1 MGIFD
6 VTYDL
11 DDQREIILPVLNVK
25 EDIRTLL
32 IFLYLHVKEIQES
45 EEILEAII
53 NIDLKYIPDK
63 FLKDF
68 IIKVIE
74 YKRDGKRLRDIFLIE
89 KFRKEEEKLDEI
101 LEKDADADFYV
112 ISFSALKV
120 RAIEKKLKSF
130 YFFSRGLNLFD
141 TRKDDG
147 KNKLLE
153 FEEEILELAD
163 EIKQTVNINESSIM
177 LEKTPEMVFNT
188 NKKPKRILT
197 NTALDE
203 VLELVKK
210 DVHIFAAETGLGK
223 TAFLIDMALNL
234 EKMGYRGIFFS
245 CEMGIEQLSERIVA
259 NLTKIPLK
267 ILKDDDLMKE
277 VLANEEYKK
286 MIEDIEKKKSKLR
299 IIDGTFSVSKIEDYV
314 KKEILVEKELDF
326 IVIDYLQLLKDE
338 TLKNGTI
345 SYERVTSISKQLKE
359 IAKENNIAILC
370 IAQLSRAFADRKK
383 SLKEGEQLIMLPS
396 DLKDSSQIEQDAGS
410 ITGLIVTNVELDEL
424 KCQKKLINLQI
435 LKQRSG
441 IIRNDLEIEF
451 ITANQTIKFN
461 RMETKLGYKPKKIII
476 EEEEQQ
482 PKEEEKIFAE
492 QQEFP
497 F

>member
-11 DDQREIILPVLNVK
+11 DDNREIILPVLNIRQ
-25 EDIRTLL
+25 DIKTLL

-74 YKRDGKRLRDIFLIE
+74 YKRDGKRLRDIFMIE
-89 KFRKEEEKLDEI
+89 KFRREEER
-101 LEKDADADFYV
+101 LEKFLEENEDFYV
-112 ISFSALKV
+112 ISFSPLKV
-120 RAIEKKLKSF
+120 KAIEKKLKSF

-153 FEEEILELAD
+153 FEEEILELSD
-163 EIKQTVNINESSIM
+163 EIKQTINNNETSIM
-177 LEKTPEMVFNT
+177 LEETPRMVLST
-188 NKKPKRILT
+188 DEKPKKILT

-267 ILKDDDLMKE
+267 ILKDMDLMKE

-286 MIEDIEKKKSKLR
+286 KIDDIEKKKSKLR

-345 SYERVTSISKQLKE
+345 SYERVTSISKRLKE

-424 KCQKKLINLQI
+424 NCQKKLINLQI

-441 IIRNDLEIEF
+441 IVRHDLEIEF

-461 RMETKLGYKPKKIII
+461 RMETKLGYKPKEIIT
-476 EEEEQQ
+476 EEEQQ
-482 PKEEEKIFAE
+482 PKEEEKIFGE

>member
-11 DDQREIILPVLNVK
+11 DDNREIILPILNVRQ
-25 EDIRTLL
+25 DIKTLL
-32 IFLYLHVKEIQES
+32 IFLYLHAKEIQES
-45 EEILEAII
+45 EEILDAII

-68 IIKVIE
+68 IIKIIE
-74 YKRDGKRLRDIFLIE
+74 YKRDGKRLRDIFMIE

-101 LEKDADADFYV
+101 LEEDADFYV

-120 RAIEKKLKSF
+120 KAIEKKLKSF
-130 YFFSRGLNLFD
+130 YFFNKGLNLFD

-163 EIKQTVNINESSIM
+163 EIKQTVNVNESSIM
-177 LEKTPEMVFNT
+177 LEETPRMVLST
-188 NKKPKRILT
+188 DEKPKKIST

-223 TAFLIDMALNL
+223 TAFLIDMALRL

-267 ILKDDDLMKE
+267 ILKDVELMKE

-286 MIEDIEKKKSKLR
+286 KIEDIEKKKSKLR
-299 IIDGTFSVSKIEDYV
+299 LIDGTFSISKIEDYV
-314 KKEILVEKELDF
+314 KREILVEKELDY

-370 IAQLSRAFADRKK
+370 IAQLSRAFSDRKK

-441 IIRNDLEIEF
+441 NIRNDLEIEF

-461 RMETKLGYKPKKIII
+461 RMETKLGYKPKEII
-476 EEEEQQ
+476 EDEQEQQ
-482 PKEEEKIFAE
+482 PKEEKIVAE

>member
-11 DDQREIILPVLNVK
+11 DDQREIILPILNVRQ
-25 EDIRTLL
+25 DIKTLL
-32 IFLYLHVKEIQES
+32 IFLYLHAKEIQES
-45 EEILEAII
+45 EEILDAII

-68 IIKVIE
+68 IIKIIK
-74 YKRDGKRLRDIFLIE
+74 YKRDGKRLRDIFMIE

-101 LEKDADADFYV
+101 LEEDADFYV
-112 ISFSALKV
+112 ISFSSLKV
-120 RAIEKKLKSF
+120 KAIEKKLKSF
-130 YFFSRGLNLFD
+130 YFFNKGLNLFD

-163 EIKQTVNINESSIM
+163 EIKQTVNVNESSIM
-177 LEKTPEMVFNT
+177 LEETPRMVLST
-188 NKKPKRILT
+188 DEKPKKIST

-223 TAFLIDMALNL
+223 TAFLIDMALRL
-234 EKMGYRGIFFS
+234 EKMSYRGIFFS

-267 ILKDDDLMKE
+267 ILKDVELMKE

-286 MIEDIEKKKSKLR
+286 KIEDIEKKKSKLR
-299 IIDGTFSVSKIEDYV
+299 LIDGTFSISKIEDYV
-314 KKEILVEKELDF
+314 KREILVEKELDY

-410 ITGLIVTNVELDEL
+410 ITGLIVTNTELDEL
-424 KCQKKLINLQI
+424 NCQKKLINLQI

-441 IIRNDLEIEF
+441 NIRNDLEIEF

-461 RMETKLGYKPKKIII
+461 RMETKLGYKPKEII
-476 EEEEQQ
+476 EDEQEQQ

>member
-11 DDQREIILPVLNVK
+11 DDNREIILPILNVRQ
-25 EDIRTLL
+25 DIKTLL
-32 IFLYLHVKEIQES
+32 IFLYLHAKEIQES
-45 EEILEAII
+45 EEILDAII

-68 IIKVIE
+68 IIKIIE
-74 YKRDGKRLRDIFLIE
+74 YKRDGKRLRDIFMIE

-101 LEKDADADFYV
+101 LEEDADFYV

-120 RAIEKKLKSF
+120 KAIEKKLKSF
-130 YFFSRGLNLFD
+130 YFFNKGLNLFD

-153 FEEEILELAD
+153 FEEEILEIAD

-338 TLKNGTI
+338 TLKNNII

-383 SLKEGEQLIMLPS
+383 SLKEGEQLIMFPS

-410 ITGLIVTNVELDEL
+410 VTGLIVTNVELDEL
-424 KCQKKLINLQI
+424 NCQKKLINLQI

-461 RMETKLGYKPKKIII
+461 RMETKLGYKPKEIII
-476 EEEEQQ
+476 EEEQQ
-482 PKEEEKIFAE
+482 PKEEEKIFGE

>member
-11 DDQREIILPVLNVK
+11 DDNREIILPILNVRQ
-25 EDIRTLL
+25 DIKTLL
-32 IFLYLHVKEIQES
+32 IFLYLHAKEIQES
-45 EEILEAII
+45 EEILDAII

-74 YKRDGKRLRDIFLIE
+74 YKRDGKRLRDIFMIE
-89 KFRKEEEKLDEI
+89 KFRREEER
-101 LEKDADADFYV
+101 LEKFLEEDEDFYV
-112 ISFSALKV
+112 ISFSPLKV
-120 RAIEKKLKSF
+120 KAIEKKLKSF

-153 FEEEILELAD
+153 FEEEILDLAD
-163 EIKQTVNINESSIM
+163 EIKQTINTNESSIM
-177 LEKTPEMVFNT
+177 LEETPRMVLST
-188 NKKPKRILT
+188 DEKPKKILT

-234 EKMGYRGIFFS
+234 EKMGYRGVFFS

-267 ILKDDDLMKE
+267 ILKDMDLMKE
-277 VLANEEYKK
+277 VLKNEEYKK
-286 MIEDIEKKKSKLR
+286 KIDDIEKKKSKLR

-441 IIRNDLEIEF
+441 NIRNDLEIEF

-461 RMETKLGYKPKKIII
+461 RMETKLGYKPKEII
-476 EEEEQQ
+476 EDKQEQQ

>member
-11 DDQREIILPVLNVK
+11 DDQREIILPVLNIK
-25 EDIRTLL
+25 QDIKTLL
-32 IFLYLHVKEIQES
+32 IFLYLHAKEIQES
-45 EEILEAII
+45 EEILDAII

-68 IIKVIE
+68 IIKIIE
-74 YKRDGKRLRDIFLIE
+74 YKRDGKRLRDIFMIE

-101 LEKDADADFYV
+101 LEEDADFYV

-120 RAIEKKLKSF
+120 KAIEKKLKSF

-153 FEEEILELAD
+153 FEEEILDLAN
-163 EIKQTVNINESSIM
+163 EIKQTVNVNESSIM
-177 LEKTPEMVFNT
+177 LEETPRMVLST
-188 NKKPKRILT
+188 DEKPKKIST

-223 TAFLIDMALNL
+223 TAFLIDMALRL

-267 ILKDDDLMKE
+267 ILKDVELMKE

-286 MIEDIEKKKSKLR
+286 KIEDIEKKKSKLR
-299 IIDGTFSVSKIEDYV
+299 LIDGTFSISKIEDYV
-314 KKEILVEKELDF
+314 KREILVEKELDY

-441 IIRNDLEIEF
+441 NIRNDLEIEF

-461 RMETKLGYKPKKIII
+461 RMETKLGYKPKEII
-476 EEEEQQ
+476 EDKQEQQ
-482 PKEEEKIFAE
+482 PKEEKIVAE

>member
-11 DDQREIILPVLNVK
+11 DDQREIILPVLNIRQ
-25 EDIRTLL
+25 DIKTLL

-45 EEILEAII
+45 EEILEAITNI
-53 NIDLKYIPDK
+53 NLKYIPYP

-89 KFRKEEEKLDEI
+89 KFRKEEERLDEI

-120 RAIEKKLKSF
+120 KAIEKKLKSF
-130 YFFSRGLNLFD
+130 YFFNKALNFLD
-141 TRKDDG
+141 TRKDEG

-153 FEEEILELAD
+153 FEEEILDLAD
-163 EIKQTVNINESSIM
+163 EIKQTVNINESSAM
-177 LEKTPEMVFNT
+177 LEETPGIVLNAL
-188 NKKPKRILT
+188 KKPNKLLT
-197 NTALDE
+197 NTALDA

-210 DVHIFAAETGLGK
+210 EIHIFAAETGVGK
-223 TAFLIDMALNL
+223 TGFVLDMALRL

-245 CEMGIEQLSERIVA
+245 CEMGIEQLGERILA
-259 NLTKIPLK
+259 NLARVPIKFLK
-267 ILKDDDLMKE
+267 TEKYLKE
-277 VLANEEYKK
+277 VLENEEYKK
-286 MIEDIEKKKSKLR
+286 KIEDIEKKKSKLR
-299 IIDGTFSVSKIEDYV
+299 IIDGTFTVDKIEDYV
-314 KKEILVEKELDF
+314 KKEILIERELDF
-326 IVIDYLQLLKDE
+326 IVIDYLQLLQDDS
-338 TLKNGTI
+338 LKKGSI
-345 SYERVTSISKQLKE
+345 SYERVSAISKRIKE

-370 IAQLSRAFADRKK
+370 IAQLSRSFADRKK
-383 SLKEGEQLIMLPS
+383 STKEGEQVIMYPS

-410 ITGLIVTNVELDEL
+410 ITGLIVTNTELDQLNCE
-424 KCQKKLINLQI
+424 KKLINMQI
-435 LKQRSG
+435 LKQRYG
-441 IIRNDLEIEF
+441 TIRNDLEIEF
-451 ITANQTIKFN
+451 ITATQVIKYD
-461 RMETKLGYKPKKIII
+461 RMETKLGYKPREII
-476 EEEEQQ
+476 EEEQQ
-482 PKEEEKIFAE
+482 PKEEEKIVAE

>member
-11 DDQREIILPVLNVK
+11 DDNREIILPILNVRQ
-25 EDIRTLL
+25 DIKTLL
-32 IFLYLHVKEIQES
+32 IFLYLHAKEIQES
-45 EEILEAII
+45 EEILDAII

-68 IIKVIE
+68 IIKIIE
-74 YKRDGKRLRDIFLIE
+74 YKRDGKRLRDIFMIE
-89 KFRKEEEKLDEI
+89 KFRKEEER
-101 LEKDADADFYV
+101 LEKFLEEDEDFYV
-112 ISFSALKV
+112 ISFSPLKV
-120 RAIEKKLKSF
+120 KAIEKKLKSF
-130 YFFSRGLNLFD
+130 YFFSKALNFLD

-153 FEEEILELAD
+153 FEEEILNLAD
-163 EIKQTVNINESSIM
+163 EIKQTINTNESSIM
-177 LEKTPEMVFNT
+177 LEETPRMVLST
-188 NKKPKRILT
+188 DEKPKKILT

-267 ILKDDDLMKE
+267 ILKDMDLMKE
-277 VLANEEYKK
+277 VLKNEEYKK
-286 MIEDIEKKKSKLR
+286 KIEDIEKKKSKLR

-314 KKEILVEKELDF
+314 KKEILVEKELDY

-424 KCQKKLINLQI
+424 NCQKKLINLQI

-441 IIRNDLEIEF
+441 IVRHDLEIEF

-476 EEEEQQ
+476 EEEQQ

>member
-11 DDQREIILPVLNVK
+11 DDNREIILPILNVRQ
-25 EDIRTLL
+25 DIKTLL
-32 IFLYLHVKEIQES
+32 IFLYLHAKEIQES
-45 EEILEAII
+45 EEILDAII

-68 IIKVIE
+68 IIKIIE
-74 YKRDGKRLRDIFLIE
+74 YKRDGKRLRDIFMIE

-101 LEKDADADFYV
+101 LEEDADFYV

-120 RAIEKKLKSF
+120 KAIEKKLKSF

-153 FEEEILELAD
+153 FEEEILDLAD
-163 EIKQTVNINESSIM
+163 EIKQTINTNESSIM
-177 LEKTPEMVFNT
+177 LEETPRMVLST
-188 NKKPKRILT
+188 DEKPKKIST

-267 ILKDDDLMKE
+267 ILKDMDLMKE

-286 MIEDIEKKKSKLR
+286 KIEDIEKKKSKLR
-299 IIDGTFSVSKIEDYV
+299 LIDGTFSISKIEDYV
-314 KKEILVEKELDF
+314 KREILVEKELDY

-370 IAQLSRAFADRKK
+370 IAQLSRAFSDRKK

-424 KCQKKLINLQI
+424 NCQKKLINLQI

-441 IIRNDLEIEF
+441 IVRHDLEIEF

-461 RMETKLGYKPKKIII
+461 RMETKLGYKPKKIIT
-476 EEEEQQ
+476 EEEQQ

>member
-11 DDQREIILPVLNVK
+11 DDQREIILPVLNIK
-25 EDIRTLL
+25 QDIKTLL
-32 IFLYLHVKEIQES
+32 IFLYLHAKEIQES
-45 EEILEAII
+45 EEILDAII

-68 IIKVIE
+68 IIKIIE
-74 YKRDGKRLRDIFLIE
+74 YKRDGKRLRDIFMIE

-101 LEKDADADFYV
+101 LEEDADFYV

-120 RAIEKKLKSF
+120 KAIEKKLKSF
-130 YFFSRGLNLFD
+130 YFFNKGLNLFD

-153 FEEEILELAD
+153 FEEEILELSD

-299 IIDGTFSVSKIEDYV
+299 IIDGTFSVDKIEDYV

-338 TLKNGTI
+338 TLKNGII
-345 SYERVTSISKQLKE
+345 SYERVTSISKRLKE

-383 SLKEGEQLIMLPS
+383 SLKEGEQLIMFPS

-410 ITGLIVTNVELDEL
+410 ITGLIVTNTELDEL
-424 KCQKKLINLQI
+424 NCQKKLINLQI

-441 IIRNDLEIEF
+441 IVRHDLEIEF

-461 RMETKLGYKPKKIII
+461 RMETKLGYKPKKII
-476 EEEEQQ
+476 EDGQEQQ

>member
-11 DDQREIILPVLNVK
+11 DDQREIILPVLNIK
-25 EDIRTLL
+25 QDIKTLL
-32 IFLYLHVKEIQES
+32 IFLYLHAKEIQES
-45 EEILEAII
+45 EEILDAII

-68 IIKVIE
+68 IIKIIE
-74 YKRDGKRLRDIFLIE
+74 YKRDGKRLRDIFMIE

-101 LEKDADADFYV
+101 LEEDADFYV

-120 RAIEKKLKSF
+120 KAIEKKLKSF
-130 YFFSRGLNLFD
+130 YFFNKGLNLFD

-153 FEEEILELAD
+153 FEEEILELSD

-299 IIDGTFSVSKIEDYV
+299 IIDGTFSVDKIEDYV

-338 TLKNGTI
+338 TLKNGII
-345 SYERVTSISKQLKE
+345 SYERVTSISKRLKE

-383 SLKEGEQLIMLPS
+383 SLKEGEQLIMFPS

-424 KCQKKLINLQI
+424 NCQKKLINLQI

-441 IIRNDLEIEF
+441 IVRHDLEIEF

-461 RMETKLGYKPKKIII
+461 RMETKLGYKPKEII
-476 EEEEQQ
+476 EEEQQ
-482 PKEEEKIFAE
+482 PKEEKIVAE

>member
-11 DDQREIILPVLNVK
+11 DDQREIILPVLNIK
-25 EDIRTLL
+25 QDIKTLL

-68 IIKVIE
+68 IIKIIE
-74 YKRDGKRLRDIFLIE
+74 YKRDGKRLRDIFMIE

-101 LEKDADADFYV
+101 LEEDADFYV

-153 FEEEILELAD
+153 FEEEILELAN

-188 NKKPKRILT
+188 NKKPKRIIT

-234 EKMGYRGIFFS
+234 EKMGYRGVFFS

-286 MIEDIEKKKSKLR
+286 MIENIEKKKSKLR

-314 KKEILVEKELDF
+314 KREILVEKELDY

-370 IAQLSRAFADRKK
+370 IAQLSRAFSDRKK

-424 KCQKKLINLQI
+424 NCQKKLINLQI

-461 RMETKLGYKPKKIII
+461 RMETKLGYKPKEII
-476 EEEEQQ
+476 EDEQEQQ
-482 PKEEEKIFAE
+482 PKEEKIVAE

>member
-11 DDQREIILPVLNVK
+11 DDNREIILPILNVRQ
-25 EDIRTLL
+25 DIKTLL
-32 IFLYLHVKEIQES
+32 IFLYLHAKEIQES
-45 EEILEAII
+45 EEILDAII

-68 IIKVIE
+68 IIKIIE
-74 YKRDGKRLRDIFLIE
+74 YKRDGKRLRDIFMIE
-89 KFRKEEEKLDEI
+89 KFRKEEER
-101 LEKDADADFYV
+101 LEKFFEEDEDFYV
-112 ISFSALKV
+112 ISFSPLKV
-120 RAIEKKLKSF
+120 GAIEKKLKSF
-130 YFFSRGLNLFD
+130 YFFSKALNFLD

-163 EIKQTVNINESSIM
+163 EIKQTVNVNESSIM
-177 LEKTPEMVFNT
+177 LEETPRMVLST
-188 NKKPKRILT
+188 DEKPKKIST

-223 TAFLIDMALNL
+223 TAFLIDMALRL

-267 ILKDDDLMKE
+267 ILKDVELMKE

-286 MIEDIEKKKSKLR
+286 KIEDIEKKKSKLR
-299 IIDGTFSVSKIEDYV
+299 LIDGTFSISKIEDYV
-314 KKEILVEKELDF
+314 KREILVEKELDY

-370 IAQLSRAFADRKK
+370 IAQLSRAFSDRKK

-441 IIRNDLEIEF
+441 NIRNDLEIEF

-461 RMETKLGYKPKKIII
+461 RMETKLGYKPKEII
-476 EEEEQQ
+476 EDEQEQQ
-482 PKEEEKIFAE
+482 PKEEKIVAE

>member
-1 MGIFD
+1 M
-6 VTYDL
+6 
-11 DDQREIILPVLNVK
+11 
-25 EDIRTLL
+25 
-32 IFLYLHVKEIQES
+32 
-45 EEILEAII
+45 
-53 NIDLKYIPDK
+53 
-63 FLKDF
+63 
-68 IIKVIE
+68 
-74 YKRDGKRLRDIFLIE
+74 IE
-89 KFRKEEEKLDEI
+89 KFRKEEEKLNEI
-101 LEKDADADFYV
+101 LEEDADFYV

-120 RAIEKKLKSF
+120 KAIEKKLKSF
-130 YFFSRGLNLFD
+130 YFFNKALNFLD
-141 TRKDDG
+141 TRKDEG

-153 FEEEILELAD
+153 FEEEILDLAD
-163 EIKQTVNINESSIM
+163 EIKQTINTNESSVM
-177 LEKTPEMVFNT
+177 LEETPGMVFNT
-188 NKKPKRILT
+188 NKKPKKLLT

-223 TAFLIDMALNL
+223 TAFLIDMALRL

-299 IIDGTFSVSKIEDYV
+299 IIDGTFSVDKIEDYV

-338 TLKNGTI
+338 TLKSNSI
-345 SYERVTSISKQLKE
+345 SYERVTSISKRLKE

-383 SLKEGEQLIMLPS
+383 SLKEGEQLIMFPS

-461 RMETKLGYKPKKIII
+461 RMETKLGYKPKEIIT
-476 EEEEQQ
+476 EEEQQ
-482 PKEEEKIFAE
+482 PKEEEKIVAE

>member
-11 DDQREIILPVLNVK
+11 DDNREIILPILNVRQ
-25 EDIRTLL
+25 DIKTLL
-32 IFLYLHVKEIQES
+32 IFLYLHAKEIQES
-45 EEILEAII
+45 EEILDAII

-68 IIKVIE
+68 IIKIIE
-74 YKRDGKRLRDIFLIE
+74 YKRDGKRLRDIFMIE

-101 LEKDADADFYV
+101 LEEDADFYI

-120 RAIEKKLKSF
+120 KAIEKKLKSF
-130 YFFSRGLNLFD
+130 YFFNKGLNLFD

-163 EIKQTVNINESSIM
+163 EIKQTVNVNESSIM
-177 LEKTPEMVFNT
+177 LEETPRMVLST
-188 NKKPKRILT
+188 DEKPKKIST

-223 TAFLIDMALNL
+223 TAFLIDMALRL

-267 ILKDDDLMKE
+267 ILKDVELMKE

-286 MIEDIEKKKSKLR
+286 KIEDIEKKKSKLR
-299 IIDGTFSVSKIEDYV
+299 LIDGTFSISKIEDYV
-314 KKEILVEKELDF
+314 KREILVEKELDY

-370 IAQLSRAFADRKK
+370 IAQLSRAFSDRKK

-441 IIRNDLEIEF
+441 NIRNDLEIEF

-461 RMETKLGYKPKKIII
+461 RMETKLGYKPKEII
-476 EEEEQQ
+476 EDEQEQQ
-482 PKEEEKIFAE
+482 PKEEKIVAE

>member
-11 DDQREIILPVLNVK
+11 DDNREIILPILNVRQ
-25 EDIRTLL
+25 DIKTLL
-32 IFLYLHVKEIQES
+32 IFLYLHTKELQES
-45 EEILEAII
+45 EEILEAITNI
-53 NIDLKYIPDK
+53 NLKYIPYP

-74 YKRDGKRLRDIFLIE
+74 YKRDGKRLRDIFMIE
-89 KFRKEEEKLDEI
+89 KFRKEEER
-101 LEKDADADFYV
+101 LEKFLEEDEDFYV
-112 ISFSALKV
+112 ISFSPLKV
-120 RAIEKKLKSF
+120 KAIEKKLKSF

-153 FEEEILELAD
+153 FEEEILDLAD
-163 EIKQTVNINESSIM
+163 EIKQTINTNESSIM
-177 LEKTPEMVFNT
+177 LEETPRMVLST
-188 NKKPKRILT
+188 DEKPKKILT

-267 ILKDDDLMKE
+267 ILKDMDLMKE

-286 MIEDIEKKKSKLR
+286 KIDDIEKKKSKLR

-345 SYERVTSISKQLKE
+345 SYERVTSISKRLKE

-461 RMETKLGYKPKKIII
+461 RMETKLGYKPKEIIKD
-476 EEEEQQ
+476 EQEQQ

>member
-11 DDQREIILPVLNVK
+11 DDNREIILPVLNIK
-25 EDIRTLL
+25 QDIKTLL
-32 IFLYLHVKEIQES
+32 IFLYLHAKEIQES
-45 EEILEAII
+45 EEILDAII

-68 IIKVIE
+68 IIKIIE

-101 LEKDADADFYV
+101 LEEDADFYV

-120 RAIEKKLKSF
+120 KAIEKKLKSF
-130 YFFSRGLNLFD
+130 YFFNKGLNLFD

-153 FEEEILELAD
+153 FEEEILDLAD
-163 EIKQTVNINESSIM
+163 EIKQTVNVNESSIM
-177 LEKTPEMVFNT
+177 LEETPRMVLST
-188 NKKPKRILT
+188 DEKPKKIST

-223 TAFLIDMALNL
+223 TAFLIDMALRL

-286 MIEDIEKKKSKLR
+286 KIEDIEKKKSKLR
-299 IIDGTFSVSKIEDYV
+299 LIDGTFSISKIEDYV
-314 KKEILVEKELDF
+314 KREILVEKELDY

-370 IAQLSRAFADRKK
+370 IAQLSRAFSDRKK

-441 IIRNDLEIEF
+441 NIRNDLEIEF

-461 RMETKLGYKPKKIII
+461 RMETKLGYKPKEII
-476 EEEEQQ
+476 EDEQEQQ
-482 PKEEEKIFAE
+482 PKEEKIVAE

>member
-11 DDQREIILPVLNVK
+11 DDNREIILPVLNIK
-25 EDIRTLL
+25 QDIKTLL

-68 IIKVIE
+68 IIKIIE

-89 KFRKEEEKLDEI
+89 KFRKEEER
-101 LEKDADADFYV
+101 LEKFLEEDADFYV
-112 ISFSALKV
+112 ISFSVLKV
-120 RAIEKKLKSF
+120 KAIEKKLKSF

-141 TRKDDG
+141 TRKDEG

-153 FEEEILELAD
+153 FEEEILELAN
-163 EIKQTVNINESSIM
+163 EIKQTVNVNESSIM
-177 LEKTPEMVFNT
+177 LEETPRMVLST
-188 NKKPKRILT
+188 DEKPKKIST

-223 TAFLIDMALNL
+223 TAFLIDMALRL

-267 ILKDDDLMKE
+267 ILKDVELMKE

-286 MIEDIEKKKSKLR
+286 KIEDIEKKKSKLR
-299 IIDGTFSVSKIEDYV
+299 LIDGTFSISKIEDYV
-314 KKEILVEKELDF
+314 KREILVEKELDY

-441 IIRNDLEIEF
+441 NIRNDLEIEF

-461 RMETKLGYKPKKIII
+461 RMETKLGYKPREII
-476 EEEEQQ
+476 EDEQEQQ

>member
-1 MGIFD
+1 M
-6 VTYDL
+6 L
-11 DDQREIILPVLNVK
+11 EESPRMVLS
-25 EDIRTLL
+25 T
-32 IFLYLHVKEIQES
+32 
-45 EEILEAII
+45 
-53 NIDLKYIPDK
+53 
-63 FLKDF
+63 
-68 IIKVIE
+68 
-74 YKRDGKRLRDIFLIE
+74 
-89 KFRKEEEKLDEI
+89 
-101 LEKDADADFYV
+101 
-112 ISFSALKV
+112 
-120 RAIEKKLKSF
+120 EKKPQK
-130 YFFSRGLNLFD
+130 
-141 TRKDDG
+141 
-147 KNKLLE
+147 
-153 FEEEILELAD
+153 
-163 EIKQTVNINESSIM
+163 
-177 LEKTPEMVFNT
+177 
-188 NKKPKRILT
+188 ILT

-234 EKMGYRGIFFS
+234 EKMGYRGVFFS
-245 CEMGIEQLSERIVA
+245 CEMGIEQLSERILA

-267 ILKDDDLMKE
+267 ILKDMDLMKE

-286 MIEDIEKKKSKLR
+286 KIENIEKKKSKLR
-299 IIDGTFSVSKIEDYV
+299 IIDGTFSVDKIEDYV

-338 TLKNGTI
+338 TLKSNSI
-345 SYERVTSISKQLKE
+345 SYERVTSISKRLKE

-383 SLKEGEQLIMLPS
+383 SLKEGEQLIMFPS

-451 ITANQTIKFN
+451 VTANQTIKFT
-461 RMETKLGYKPKKIII
+461 RMETKLGYKPKEII
-476 EEEEQQ
+476 EEEQQ
-482 PKEEEKIFAE
+482 PKEEEKIIGE
-492 QQEFP
+492 QEEFP

>member
-11 DDQREIILPVLNVK
+11 DDNREIILPILNVRQ
-25 EDIRTLL
+25 DIKTLL
-32 IFLYLHVKEIQES
+32 IFLYLHAKEIQES
-45 EEILEAII
+45 EEILDAII

-68 IIKVIE
+68 IIKIIE
-74 YKRDGKRLRDIFLIE
+74 YKRDGKRLRDIFMIE

-101 LEKDADADFYV
+101 LEEDADFYV

-120 RAIEKKLKSF
+120 KAIEKKLKSF
-130 YFFSRGLNLFD
+130 YFFNKGLNLFD

-163 EIKQTVNINESSIM
+163 EIKQTVNVNESSIM
-177 LEKTPEMVFNT
+177 LEETPRMVLST
-188 NKKPKRILT
+188 DEKPKKIST

-223 TAFLIDMALNL
+223 TAFLIDMALRL

-267 ILKDDDLMKE
+267 ILKDVELMKE

-286 MIEDIEKKKSKLR
+286 KIEDIEKKKSKLR
-299 IIDGTFSVSKIEDYV
+299 LIDGTFSISKIEDYV
-314 KKEILVEKELDF
+314 KREILVEKELDY

-370 IAQLSRAFADRKK
+370 IAQLSRAFSDRKK

-424 KCQKKLINLQI
+424 NCQKKLINLQI

-441 IIRNDLEIEF
+441 IVRHDLEIEF

-461 RMETKLGYKPKKIII
+461 RMETKLGYKPKEII
-476 EEEEQQ
+476 EDEQEQQ

>member
-25 EDIRTLL
+25 EDVRTLL

-45 EEILEAII
+45 EEILDAII

-68 IIKVIE
+68 IIKIIE

-89 KFRKEEEKLDEI
+89 KFRKEEER
-101 LEKDADADFYV
+101 LEKFLEEDADFYV
-112 ISFSALKV
+112 ISFSVLKV
-120 RAIEKKLKSF
+120 KAIEKKLKSF

-141 TRKDDG
+141 TRKDEG

-153 FEEEILELAD
+153 FEEEILELAN

-210 DVHIFAAETGLGK
+210 DIHIFAAETGLGK

-286 MIEDIEKKKSKLR
+286 KIEDIEKKKSKLR
-299 IIDGTFSVSKIEDYV
+299 LIDGTFSISKIEDYV
-314 KKEILVEKELDF
+314 KREILIEKELDY

-370 IAQLSRAFADRKK
+370 IAQLSRAFSDRKK

-441 IIRNDLEIEF
+441 NIRNDLEIEF

-461 RMETKLGYKPKKIII
+461 RMETKLGYKPKEII
-476 EEEEQQ
+476 EDEQEQQ

>member
-11 DDQREIILPVLNVK
+11 DDQREIILPILNVRQ
-25 EDIRTLL
+25 DIKTLL
-32 IFLYLHVKEIQES
+32 IFLYLHAKEIQES
-45 EEILEAII
+45 EEILDAII

-68 IIKVIE
+68 IIKIIE
-74 YKRDGKRLRDIFLIE
+74 YKRDGKRLRDIFMIE
-89 KFRKEEEKLDEI
+89 KFRKEEKKLDEI
-101 LEKDADADFYV
+101 LEEDADFYV
-112 ISFSALKV
+112 ISFSSLKV
-120 RAIEKKLKSF
+120 KAIEKKLKSF
-130 YFFSRGLNLFD
+130 YFFNKGLNLFD

-163 EIKQTVNINESSIM
+163 EIKQTVNVNESSIM
-177 LEKTPEMVFNT
+177 LEETPRMVLST
-188 NKKPKRILT
+188 DEKPKKIST

-223 TAFLIDMALNL
+223 TAFLIDMALRL

-267 ILKDDDLMKE
+267 ILKDVELMKE

-286 MIEDIEKKKSKLR
+286 KIEDIEKKKSKLR
-299 IIDGTFSVSKIEDYV
+299 LIDGTFSISKIEDYV
-314 KKEILVEKELDF
+314 KREILVEKELDY

-396 DLKDSSQIEQDAGS
+396 D
-410 ITGLIVTNVELDEL
+410 
-424 KCQKKLINLQI
+424 
-435 LKQRSG
+435 
-441 IIRNDLEIEF
+441 
-451 ITANQTIKFN
+451 
-461 RMETKLGYKPKKIII
+461 
-476 EEEEQQ
+476 
-482 PKEEEKIFAE
+482 
-492 QQEFP
+492 
-497 F
+497 

>member
-11 DDQREIILPVLNVK
+11 DDQREIILPILNVRQ
-25 EDIRTLL
+25 DIKTLL
-32 IFLYLHVKEIQES
+32 IFLYLHAKEIQES
-45 EEILEAII
+45 EEILDAII

-68 IIKVIE
+68 IIKIIE
-74 YKRDGKRLRDIFLIE
+74 YKRDGKRLRDIFMIE

-101 LEKDADADFYV
+101 LEEDADFYV
-112 ISFSALKV
+112 ISFSSLKV
-120 RAIEKKLKSF
+120 KAIEKKLKSF
-130 YFFSRGLNLFD
+130 YFFNKGLNLFD

-163 EIKQTVNINESSIM
+163 EIKQTVNVNESSIM
-177 LEKTPEMVFNT
+177 LEETPRMVLST
-188 NKKPKRILT
+188 DEKPKKIST

-223 TAFLIDMALNL
+223 TAFLIDMALRL

-267 ILKDDDLMKE
+267 ILKDVELMKE

-286 MIEDIEKKKSKLR
+286 KIEDIEKKKSKLR
-299 IIDGTFSVSKIEDYV
+299 LIDGTFSISKIEDYV
-314 KKEILVEKELDF
+314 KREILVEKELDY

-410 ITGLIVTNVELDEL
+410 ITGLIVTNTELDEL
-424 KCQKKLINLQI
+424 NCQKKLINLQI
-435 LKQRSG
+435 LK
-441 IIRNDLEIEF
+441 
-451 ITANQTIKFN
+451 
-461 RMETKLGYKPKKIII
+461 
-476 EEEEQQ
+476 
-482 PKEEEKIFAE
+482 
-492 QQEFP
+492 
-497 F
+497 

>member
-11 DDQREIILPVLNVK
+11 DDNREIILPILNVRQ
-25 EDIRTLL
+25 DIKTLL
-32 IFLYLHVKEIQES
+32 IFLYLHAKEIQES
-45 EEILEAII
+45 EEILDAII

-68 IIKVIE
+68 IIKIIE
-74 YKRDGKRLRDIFLIE
+74 YKRDGKRLRDIFMIE

-101 LEKDADADFYV
+101 LEEDADFYV

-120 RAIEKKLKSF
+120 KAIEKKLKSF
-130 YFFSRGLNLFD
+130 YFFNKGLNLFD

-153 FEEEILELAD
+153 FEEEILELTD
-163 EIKQTVNINESSIM
+163 EIKQTVNINERSIM

-188 NKKPKRILT
+188 NKKPKRIIT

-299 IIDGTFSVSKIEDYV
+299 IIDGTFSISKIEDYV
-314 KKEILVEKELDF
+314 KREILVEKELDY

-424 KCQKKLINLQI
+424 NCQKKLINLQI

-441 IIRNDLEIEF
+441 IVRHDLEIEF

-461 RMETKLGYKPKKIII
+461 RMETKLGYKPKKII
-476 EEEEQQ
+476 EDGQEQQ
-482 PKEEEKIFAE
+482 PKEEKIVAE

>member
-11 DDQREIILPVLNVK
+11 DDQREIILPILNVK
-25 EDIRTLL
+25 EDIKTLL
-32 IFLYLHVKEIQES
+32 IFLYLHAKEIQES
-45 EEILEAII
+45 EEILDAII

-68 IIKVIE
+68 IIKIIE

-101 LEKDADADFYV
+101 LEEDADFYV

-120 RAIEKKLKSF
+120 KAIEKKLKSF
-130 YFFSRGLNLFD
+130 YFFNKGLNLFD

-153 FEEEILELAD
+153 FEEEILDLAD
-163 EIKQTVNINESSIM
+163 EIKQTVNVNESSIM
-177 LEKTPEMVFNT
+177 LEETPRMVLST
-188 NKKPKRILT
+188 DEKPKKIST

-223 TAFLIDMALNL
+223 TAFLIDMALRL

-267 ILKDDDLMKE
+267 ILKDVELMKE

-286 MIEDIEKKKSKLR
+286 KIEDIEKKKSKLR
-299 IIDGTFSVSKIEDYV
+299 LIDGTFSISKIEDYV
-314 KKEILVEKELDF
+314 KREILVEKELDY

-370 IAQLSRAFADRKK
+370 IAQLSRAFSDRKK

-441 IIRNDLEIEF
+441 NIRNDLEIEF

-461 RMETKLGYKPKKIII
+461 RMETKLGYKPKEII
-476 EEEEQQ
+476 EDEQEQQ
-482 PKEEEKIFAE
+482 PKEEKIVAE

>member
-11 DDQREIILPVLNVK
+11 DDNREIILPILNVRQ
-25 EDIRTLL
+25 DIKTLL

-53 NIDLKYIPDK
+53 NIDLKYILDK

-101 LEKDADADFYV
+101 LEEDADFYV

-120 RAIEKKLKSF
+120 KAIEKKLKSF
-130 YFFSRGLNLFD
+130 YFFNKALNFLD
-141 TRKDDG
+141 TRKDEG

-153 FEEEILELAD
+153 FEEEILDLAD
-163 EIKQTVNINESSIM
+163 EIKQTINTNESSVM
-177 LEKTPEMVFNT
+177 LEETPGMVFNT
-188 NKKPKRILT
+188 NKKPKKLLT

-223 TAFLIDMALNL
+223 TAFLIDMALRL

-299 IIDGTFSVSKIEDYV
+299 IIDGTFSVDKIEDYV

-338 TLKNGTI
+338 TLKSNSI
-345 SYERVTSISKQLKE
+345 SYERVTSISKRLKE

-383 SLKEGEQLIMLPS
+383 SLKEGEQLIMFPS

-461 RMETKLGYKPKKIII
+461 RMETKLGYKPKEIIT
-476 EEEEQQ
+476 EEEQQ
-482 PKEEEKIFAE
+482 PKEEEKIVAE

>member
-11 DDQREIILPVLNVK
+11 DDNREIILPILNVRQ
-25 EDIRTLL
+25 DIKTLL

-68 IIKVIE
+68 IIKIIE
-74 YKRDGKRLRDIFLIE
+74 YKRDGKRLRDIFMIE

-101 LEKDADADFYV
+101 LEEDADFYV

-120 RAIEKKLKSF
+120 KAIEKKLKSF
-130 YFFSRGLNLFD
+130 YFFNKGLNLFD

-153 FEEEILELAD
+153 FEEEILELSD
-163 EIKQTVNINESSIM
+163 EIKQTINNNESSIM
-177 LEKTPEMVFNT
+177 LEETPRMVLST
-188 NKKPKRILT
+188 DEKPKKILT

-267 ILKDDDLMKE
+267 ILKDMDLMKE
-277 VLANEEYKK
+277 VLKNEEYKK
-286 MIEDIEKKKSKLR
+286 KIEDIEKKKSKLR

-314 KKEILVEKELDF
+314 KKEILVEKELDY

-424 KCQKKLINLQI
+424 NCQKKLINLQI

-441 IIRNDLEIEF
+441 IVRHDLEIEF

-461 RMETKLGYKPKKIII
+461 RMETKLGYKPKEIII
-476 EEEEQQ
+476 EEEQQ
-482 PKEEEKIFAE
+482 PKEEEKIFGE

>member
-1 MGIFD
+1 
-6 VTYDL
+6 
-11 DDQREIILPVLNVK
+11 
-25 EDIRTLL
+25 
-32 IFLYLHVKEIQES
+32 
-45 EEILEAII
+45 
-53 NIDLKYIPDK
+53 
-63 FLKDF
+63 
-68 IIKVIE
+68 
-74 YKRDGKRLRDIFLIE
+74 
-89 KFRKEEEKLDEI
+89 
-101 LEKDADADFYV
+101 
-112 ISFSALKV
+112 
-120 RAIEKKLKSF
+120 
-130 YFFSRGLNLFD
+130 
-141 TRKDDG
+141 
-147 KNKLLE
+147 
-153 FEEEILELAD
+153 
-163 EIKQTVNINESSIM
+163 M
-177 LEKTPEMVFNT
+177 LEETPRMVLST
-188 NKKPKRILT
+188 DEKPKKIST

-223 TAFLIDMALNL
+223 TAFLIDMALRL

-267 ILKDDDLMKE
+267 ILKDVELMKE

-286 MIEDIEKKKSKLR
+286 KIEDIEKKKSKLR
-299 IIDGTFSVSKIEDYV
+299 LIDGTFSISKIEDYV
-314 KKEILVEKELDF
+314 KREILVEKELDY

-370 IAQLSRAFADRKK
+370 IAQLSRAFSDRKK

-441 IIRNDLEIEF
+441 NIRNDLEIEF

-461 RMETKLGYKPKKIII
+461 RMETKLGYKPKEII
-476 EEEEQQ
+476 EDEQEQQ
-482 PKEEEKIFAE
+482 PKEEKIVAE

>member
-11 DDQREIILPVLNVK
+11 DDNREIILPVLNIK
-25 EDIRTLL
+25 QDIKTLL

-45 EEILEAII
+45 EEILDAII

-68 IIKVIE
+68 IVKAIE

-101 LEKDADADFYV
+101 LEEDADFYV
-112 ISFSALKV
+112 ISFSPLKV
-120 RAIEKKLKSF
+120 AAIEKKLKSF

-141 TRKDDG
+141 TRKDEG

-153 FEEEILELAD
+153 FEEEILELAN

-177 LEKTPEMVFNT
+177 LEEAPKMVFSKE
-188 NKKPKRILT
+188 KKPKKLLT

-223 TAFLIDMALNL
+223 TAFLIDMALRL

-345 SYERVTSISKQLKE
+345 SYERVTSISKRLKE

-383 SLKEGEQLIMLPS
+383 STKEGEQLIMYPS

-410 ITGLIVTNVELDEL
+410 ITGLIVTNTELDQLNCE
-424 KCQKKLINLQI
+424 KKLINMQI
-435 LKQRSG
+435 LKQRYG
-441 IIRNDLEIEF
+441 TIRNDLEIEF
-451 ITANQTIKFN
+451 ITATQVIKYD
-461 RMETKLGYKPKKIII
+461 RMETKLGYKPKEII
-476 EEEEQQ
+476 EEEQQ
-482 PKEEEKIFAE
+482 PKEEKIVAE

>member
-11 DDQREIILPVLNVK
+11 DDQREIILPVLNIK
-25 EDIRTLL
+25 QDIKTLL
-32 IFLYLHVKEIQES
+32 IFLYLHAKEIQES
-45 EEILEAII
+45 EEILDAII

-68 IIKVIE
+68 IIKIIE
-74 YKRDGKRLRDIFLIE
+74 YKRDGKRLRDIFMIE
-89 KFRKEEEKLDEI
+89 KFRKEEER
-101 LEKDADADFYV
+101 LEKFLEEDEDFYV
-112 ISFSALKV
+112 ISFSPLKV
-120 RAIEKKLKSF
+120 KAIEKKLKSF

-153 FEEEILELAD
+153 FEEEILDLVN
-163 EIKQTVNINESSIM
+163 EIKQTINTNESSIM
-177 LEKTPEMVFNT
+177 LEETPRMVLST
-188 NKKPKRILT
+188 DEKPKKIIT

-223 TAFLIDMALNL
+223 TAFLIDMALRL

-267 ILKDDDLMKE
+267 ILKDVELMKE

-286 MIEDIEKKKSKLR
+286 KIEDIEKKKSKLR
-299 IIDGTFSVSKIEDYV
+299 LIDGTFSISKIEDYV
-314 KKEILVEKELDF
+314 KKEILVEKELDY

-370 IAQLSRAFADRKK
+370 IAQLSRAFSDRKK

-410 ITGLIVTNVELDEL
+410 ITGLIVTNTELDEL
-424 KCQKKLINLQI
+424 NCQKKLINLQI

-441 IIRNDLEIEF
+441 NIRNDLEIEF

-461 RMETKLGYKPKKIII
+461 RMETKLGYKPKEII
-476 EEEEQQ
+476 EDEQEQQ
-482 PKEEEKIFAE
+482 SKEEEKIFAE

>member
-11 DDQREIILPVLNVK
+11 DDNREIILPVLNIRQ
-25 EDIRTLL
+25 DIKTLL

-74 YKRDGKRLRDIFLIE
+74 YKRDGKRLRDIFMIE
-89 KFRKEEEKLDEI
+89 KFRREEER
-101 LEKDADADFYV
+101 LEKFLEEDEDFYV
-112 ISFSALKV
+112 ISFSPLKV
-120 RAIEKKLKSF
+120 KAIEKKLKSF

-153 FEEEILELAD
+153 FEEEILDLAD
-163 EIKQTVNINESSIM
+163 EIKQTINTNESSIM
-177 LEKTPEMVFNT
+177 LEETPRMVLST
-188 NKKPKRILT
+188 DEKPKKILT

-267 ILKDDDLMKE
+267 ILKDMDLMKE

-286 MIEDIEKKKSKLR
+286 KIDDIEKKKSKLR

-345 SYERVTSISKQLKE
+345 SYERVTSISKRLKE

-461 RMETKLGYKPKKIII
+461 RMETKLGYKPKEIIKD
-476 EEEEQQ
+476 EQEQQ

>member
-11 DDQREIILPVLNVK
+11 DDNREIILPILNVRQ
-25 EDIRTLL
+25 DIKTLL
-32 IFLYLHVKEIQES
+32 IFLYLHAKEIQES
-45 EEILEAII
+45 EEILDAII

-68 IIKVIE
+68 IIKIIE
-74 YKRDGKRLRDIFLIE
+74 YKRDGKRLRDIFMIK

-101 LEKDADADFYV
+101 LEEDADFYV

-120 RAIEKKLKSF
+120 KAIEKKLKSF
-130 YFFSRGLNLFD
+130 YFFNKGLNLFD

-163 EIKQTVNINESSIM
+163 EIKQTVNVNESSIM
-177 LEKTPEMVFNT
+177 LEETPRMVLST
-188 NKKPKRILT
+188 DEKPKKIST

-223 TAFLIDMALNL
+223 TAFLIDMALRL

-267 ILKDDDLMKE
+267 ILKDVELMKE

-286 MIEDIEKKKSKLR
+286 KIEDIEKKKSKLR
-299 IIDGTFSVSKIEDYV
+299 LIDGTFSISKIEDYV
-314 KKEILVEKELDF
+314 KREILVEKELDY

-345 SYERVTSISKQLKE
+345 SYERVTSISKRLKE

-424 KCQKKLINLQI
+424 NCQKKLINLQI

-441 IIRNDLEIEF
+441 IVRHDLEIEF

-461 RMETKLGYKPKKIII
+461 RMETKLGYKPKEIII
-476 EEEEQQ
+476 EEEQQ
-482 PKEEEKIFAE
+482 PKEEEKIFGE

>member
-11 DDQREIILPVLNVK
+11 DDQREIILPILNIK
-25 EDIRTLL
+25 QDIKTLL
-32 IFLYLHVKEIQES
+32 IFLYLHTKEIQES
-45 EEILEAII
+45 EEILDAII

-68 IIKVIE
+68 IIKIIE
-74 YKRDGKRLRDIFLIE
+74 YKRDGKRLRDIFMIE

-101 LEKDADADFYV
+101 LEEDADFYV

-120 RAIEKKLKSF
+120 KAIEKKLKSF
-130 YFFSRGLNLFD
+130 YFFNKGLNLFD

-153 FEEEILELAD
+153 FEEEILELSD
-163 EIKQTVNINESSIM
+163 EIKQTINNNESSIM
-177 LEKTPEMVFNT
+177 LEETPRMVLST
-188 NKKPKRILT
+188 DEKPKKIST

-223 TAFLIDMALNL
+223 TAFLIDMALRL

-267 ILKDDDLMKE
+267 ILKDVELMKE

-286 MIEDIEKKKSKLR
+286 KIEDIEKKKSKLR
-299 IIDGTFSVSKIEDYV
+299 LIDGTFSISKIEDYV
-314 KKEILVEKELDF
+314 KREILVEKELDY

-410 ITGLIVTNVELDEL
+410 ITGLIVTNTELDEL
-424 KCQKKLINLQI
+424 NCQKKLINLQI

-441 IIRNDLEIEF
+441 IVRHDLEIEF

-476 EEEEQQ
+476 EEEQQ
-482 PKEEEKIFAE
+482 SKEEEKIFGE